1 LQATMIY
8 LHLTSLGHE
17 QARAAIEK
25 MMSE

>member
-1 LQATMIY
+1 MIY